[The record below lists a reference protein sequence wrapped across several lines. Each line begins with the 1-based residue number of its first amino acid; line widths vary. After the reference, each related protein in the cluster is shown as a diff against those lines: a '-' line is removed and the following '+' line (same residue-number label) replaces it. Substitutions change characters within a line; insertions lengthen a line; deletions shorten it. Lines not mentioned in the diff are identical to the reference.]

1 MTILFMGGEMTSYI
15 PATASVGEGTD
26 SFNSSFCRGCMSAY
40 YTADYYESLD
50 YGTGT
55 DLYIH
60 MDLAL
65 GGYAASAGTGN
76 RFVWL
81 NGAGVE
87 KIALATTSNNT
98 LTLQYHNGTSWVS
111 VGSITINMGTRQTLD
126 LRAKVNSAS
135 GLLKLYVSGTER
147 IDSGTVDLSG
157 ITSLGKHRFYG
168 LSVSIFGS
176 NTLASQVIIADEPTI
191 GMRLITRYPNTA
203 GASTDWTGGY
213 TDIDEL
219 AYNDGDFVNSGTAN
233 QVSTFGQ
240 TGPGI
245 SGYNVR
251 AVGVYARARCGGGGP
266 QNLQLALRSAG
277 TNYFSAS
284 KTLDVGYRAFGNIWE
299 TNPATSADWLNTAVD
314 SLQPGVKSI
323 T

>member
-1 MTILFMGGEMTSYI
+1 MTILFMGGETTSYI
-15 PATASVGEGTD
+15 PATGSVQEENQ
-26 SFNSSFCRGCMSAY
+26 SFNSSFCRASMSAY
-40 YTADYYESLD
+40 YTSDYYESLD

-55 DLYIH
+55 DLYAH
-60 MDLAL
+60 MDLTL
-65 GGYAASAGTGN
+65 GGYASSAGTGN

-81 NGAGVE
+81 DGSGVE
-87 KIALATTSNNT
+87 KIAITSTGNNT
-98 LTLQYHNGTSWVS
+98 LAVRYHNGSSWVS
-111 VGSITINMGTRQTLD
+111 VGSITINLGVRQTID

-135 GLLKLYVSGTER
+135 GLLKLYVEGTER

-168 LSVSIFGS
+168 LSVSVFGS
-176 NTLASQVIIADEPTI
+176 NTWANQVVIADEPTI
-191 GMRLITRYPNTA
+191 GMRLITRYPNAA
-203 GASTDWTGGY
+203 GASTDWTGTY
-213 TDIDEL
+213 TDIDEMEF
-219 AYNDGDFVNSGTAN
+219 NDGDFINSGTAN
-233 QVSTFGQ
+233 QVSTFAQ
-240 TGPGI
+240 TGPTI

-251 AVGVYARARCGGGGP
+251 AVGVYARARCGASGP

-277 TNYFSAS
+277 TNYFSSS
-284 KTLDVGYRAFGNIWE
+284 KALDVGYEAFGNIWE